1 MSLKEQTTKRVKSKL
16 LSYFI
21 PTQKERA
28 TETEGERNSAIGSP
42 QPQVTSQVIGDSST
56 QPSGS
61 GTNRQ
66 SQLQSSFAIEVE
78 RDPGK
83 RIKIC
88 EWPIELRDEVR
99 RKYLLL
105 EAFQPKLSEHT
116 YQAREYGNKSRR
128 FQESW
133 YKEFHWLEYSP
144 TSHKAYCFP
153 CFLFDDNSSSN
164 LVNGGFDNW
173 RRVHKGKDCAFLN
186 HIGTSSSSPHN
197 KAVASAAGLRMP
209 SAHIDRVLERV
220 SRAEVLKHRLRL
232 KTTIKVLQRLALQGC
247 AFRGHDESES
257 SLNRGNL
264 IEWIEFLMEWRED
277 VKAVLLKNAPGNAKY
292 ISPLIQKELLS
303 IIANKVRCK
312 IRVEVGDAYFAILV
326 DEARDESGR
335 EQMAIILRYVN
346 SNGILTERFF
356 TIKCVADTSAATLKQ
371 VISDALSEYNL
382 QVEKLRGQ
390 GYDGASNMSGQFN
403 GLRAL
408 FLQDCSY
415 AYFVHCF
422 AHRLQLT
429 LVAAA
434 KHYRPMDN
442 VINLVKSSPKR
453 TTELIEA
460 HQRDIDVMLTS
471 GELETGRGANQMTSL
486 HRAGTTRW
494 SSHLHSVD
502 SMIQM
507 YGATCD
513 VLEELNENGST
524 PQIRAEADGALKGI
538 TTFEFAFNLH
548 MTKAIMCESHF
559 LSQAFQ
565 KESVD
570 ILEALSYVS
579 TTKCLLQ
586 ELRDKGWESLL
597 EMVRLFCFKH
607 ELEIP
612 DLNKMHGRGAKKMQ
626 LEHLYHF
633 EYLNQ
638 CIDHQLSELNSRFNE
653 DTIRLL
659 QLSVALDP
667 KDSFKAFNADH
678 ICQLAEEFYPKD
690 FDGRD
695 ILTLKTELPYYSE
708 HVVRNSEFE
717 VSSLAKL
724 MEKLVTR
731 RLDVQYIMICQLIRL
746 VLTLTVSTATTE
758 RAFSAMK
765 FVKTDIRNKMAD
777 DFLANSLML
786 FIERDYARKLDIDSI
801 IDDFAKLKNR
811 RV

>member
-1 MSLKEQTTKRVKSKL
+1 
-16 LSYFI
+16 
-21 PTQKERA
+21 
-28 TETEGERNSAIGSP
+28 
-42 QPQVTSQVIGDSST
+42 
-56 QPSGS
+56 
-61 GTNRQ
+61 
-66 SQLQSSFAIEVE
+66 
-78 RDPGK
+78 
-83 RIKIC
+83 
-88 EWPIELRDEVR
+88 
-99 RKYLLL
+99 
-105 EAFQPKLSEHT
+105 
-116 YQAREYGNKSRR
+116 
-128 FQESW
+128 
-133 YKEFHWLEYSP
+133 
-144 TSHKAYCFP
+144 
-153 CFLFDDNSSSN
+153 
-164 LVNGGFDNW
+164 
-173 RRVHKGKDCAFLN
+173 
-186 HIGTSSSSPHN
+186 
-197 KAVASAAGLRMP
+197 MP

-220 SRAEVLKHRLRL
+220 SRAEVVKHRLRL

-277 VKAVLLKNAPGNAKY
+277 VKAVVLKNAPGNAKY

-303 IIANKVRCK
+303 IMANKVRCQ
-312 IRVEVGDAYFAILV
+312 IREEVGDAYFAILV

-356 TIKCVADTSAATLKQ
+356 AIKSVADTSAATLKQ

-403 GLRAL
+403 GLKAL
-408 FLQDCSY
+408 FLQDCPY

-434 KHYRPMDN
+434 KHCRPMDN

-460 HQRDIDVMLTS
+460 HQRDIDVMLTN

-548 MTKAIMCESHF
+548 MMKAIMCESYF

-570 ILEALSYVS
+570 ILDALSYVS
-579 TTKCLLQ
+579 TTKRLLQ
-586 ELRDKGWESLL
+586 ELRDKGWEPLL
-597 EMVRLFCFKH
+597 EKVRSFCFKH

-633 EYLNQ
+633 EYFNQ

-724 MEKLVTR
+724 MEKLVRR
-731 RLDVQYIMICQLIRL
+731 RLDVQYIIICRLIRL
-746 VLTLTVSTATTE
+746 VLTLPVSTATRE

-811 RV
+811 RVQLTINER

>member
-1 MSLKEQTTKRVKSKL
+1 
-16 LSYFI
+16 
-21 PTQKERA
+21 
-28 TETEGERNSAIGSP
+28 
-42 QPQVTSQVIGDSST
+42 
-56 QPSGS
+56 
-61 GTNRQ
+61 
-66 SQLQSSFAIEVE
+66 
-78 RDPGK
+78 
-83 RIKIC
+83 
-88 EWPIELRDEVR
+88 
-99 RKYLLL
+99 
-105 EAFQPKLSEHT
+105 
-116 YQAREYGNKSRR
+116 
-128 FQESW
+128 
-133 YKEFHWLEYSP
+133 
-144 TSHKAYCFP
+144 
-153 CFLFDDNSSSN
+153 
-164 LVNGGFDNW
+164 
-173 RRVHKGKDCAFLN
+173 
-186 HIGTSSSSPHN
+186 
-197 KAVASAAGLRMP
+197 MP

-264 IEWIEFLMEWRED
+264 IEWIEFLMEWREG
-277 VKAVLLKNAPGNAKY
+277 VKAVVLKNAPGNAKY

-303 IIANKVRCK
+303 IMANKVRCK
-312 IRVEVGDAYFAILV
+312 IREEVGDAYFAILV

-356 TIKCVADTSAATLKQ
+356 AIKSVADPSAATLKQ

-408 FLQDCSY
+408 FLQDCLY

-434 KHYRPMDN
+434 KHCRPIWNFYSLLDN
-442 VINLVKSSPKR
+442 VINLVKSSPKH

-460 HQRDIDVMLTS
+460 HQRDIDVMLTN

-524 PQIRAEADGALKGI
+524 PQIRAEANGALKGI

-548 MTKAIMCESHF
+548 MMKAIMCESYF

-579 TTKCLLQ
+579 TTKRLLQ
-586 ELRDKGWESLL
+586 ELRDKG
-597 EMVRLFCFKH
+597 
-607 ELEIP
+607 
-612 DLNKMHGRGAKKMQ
+612 
-626 LEHLYHF
+626 
-633 EYLNQ
+633 
-638 CIDHQLSELNSRFNE
+638 
-653 DTIRLL
+653 
-659 QLSVALDP
+659 
-667 KDSFKAFNADH
+667 
-678 ICQLAEEFYPKD
+678 
-690 FDGRD
+690 
-695 ILTLKTELPYYSE
+695 
-708 HVVRNSEFE
+708 
-717 VSSLAKL
+717 
-724 MEKLVTR
+724 
-731 RLDVQYIMICQLIRL
+731 
-746 VLTLTVSTATTE
+746 
-758 RAFSAMK
+758 
-765 FVKTDIRNKMAD
+765 
-777 DFLANSLML
+777 
-786 FIERDYARKLDIDSI
+786 
-801 IDDFAKLKNR
+801 
-811 RV
+811 

>member
-1 MSLKEQTTKRVKSKL
+1 
-16 LSYFI
+16 
-21 PTQKERA
+21 
-28 TETEGERNSAIGSP
+28 
-42 QPQVTSQVIGDSST
+42 
-56 QPSGS
+56 
-61 GTNRQ
+61 
-66 SQLQSSFAIEVE
+66 
-78 RDPGK
+78 
-83 RIKIC
+83 
-88 EWPIELRDEVR
+88 
-99 RKYLLL
+99 
-105 EAFQPKLSEHT
+105 
-116 YQAREYGNKSRR
+116 
-128 FQESW
+128 
-133 YKEFHWLEYSP
+133 
-144 TSHKAYCFP
+144 
-153 CFLFDDNSSSN
+153 
-164 LVNGGFDNW
+164 
-173 RRVHKGKDCAFLN
+173 
-186 HIGTSSSSPHN
+186 
-197 KAVASAAGLRMP
+197 MP

-429 LVAAA
+429 LVAA
-434 KHYRPMDN
+434 
-442 VINLVKSSPKR
+442 
-453 TTELIEA
+453 
-460 HQRDIDVMLTS
+460 
-471 GELETGRGANQMTSL
+471 
-486 HRAGTTRW
+486 
-494 SSHLHSVD
+494 
-502 SMIQM
+502 
-507 YGATCD
+507 
-513 VLEELNENGST
+513 
-524 PQIRAEADGALKGI
+524 
-538 TTFEFAFNLH
+538 
-548 MTKAIMCESHF
+548 
-559 LSQAFQ
+559 
-565 KESVD
+565 
-570 ILEALSYVS
+570 
-579 TTKCLLQ
+579 
-586 ELRDKGWESLL
+586 
-597 EMVRLFCFKH
+597 
-607 ELEIP
+607 
-612 DLNKMHGRGAKKMQ
+612 
-626 LEHLYHF
+626 

>member
-1 MSLKEQTTKRVKSKL
+1 
-16 LSYFI
+16 
-21 PTQKERA
+21 
-28 TETEGERNSAIGSP
+28 
-42 QPQVTSQVIGDSST
+42 
-56 QPSGS
+56 
-61 GTNRQ
+61 
-66 SQLQSSFAIEVE
+66 
-78 RDPGK
+78 
-83 RIKIC
+83 
-88 EWPIELRDEVR
+88 
-99 RKYLLL
+99 
-105 EAFQPKLSEHT
+105 
-116 YQAREYGNKSRR
+116 
-128 FQESW
+128 
-133 YKEFHWLEYSP
+133 
-144 TSHKAYCFP
+144 
-153 CFLFDDNSSSN
+153 
-164 LVNGGFDNW
+164 
-173 RRVHKGKDCAFLN
+173 
-186 HIGTSSSSPHN
+186 
-197 KAVASAAGLRMP
+197 MP

-434 KHYRPMDN
+434 KHYRPIWNFYALLDN

>member
-1 MSLKEQTTKRVKSKL
+1 MALKEQPKKRVKSTL
-16 LSYFI
+16 FSYFI
-21 PTQKERA
+21 PTQKECA
-28 TETEGERNSAIGSP
+28 IEKEGEQNSAAQSP
-42 QPQVTSQVIGDSST
+42 QPQVTSTVIGNSST

-61 GTNRQ
+61 GINRQ
-66 SQLQSSFAIEVE
+66 SQLQSSPTLEVE

-105 EAFQPKLSEHT
+105 QAYQPKLSRHV
-116 YQAREYGNKSRR
+116 YQTREYGNSSRC
-128 FQESW
+128 FQENW

-153 CFLFDDNSSSN
+153 CFLFDEDSSSN

-173 RRVHKGKDCAFLN
+173 RRVRKGKDCAFLN

-220 SRAEVLKHRLRL
+220 SRAEVEKHRLRL

-277 VKAVLLKNAPGNAKY
+277 VKAVVLKNAPGNAKY

-303 IIANKVRCK
+303 IMANQVRCK
-312 IRVEVGDAYFAILV
+312 IREEVGDAYFSILV

-335 EQMAIILRYVN
+335 EQMAIILRYVT

-356 TIKCVADTSAATLKQ
+356 AIKSVVNTYAATLKQ

-408 FLQDCSY
+408 FLQDCPY

-434 KHYRPMDN
+434 KHCRPIYN

-460 HQRDIDVMLTS
+460 HQRDLDFMLAN
-471 GELETGRGANQMTSL
+471 GELESGRGANQMTSL
-486 HRAGTTRW
+486 QRAGTTRW

-524 PQIRAEADGALKGI
+524 PQI
-538 TTFEFAFNLH
+538 
-548 MTKAIMCESHF
+548 
-559 LSQAFQ
+559 
-565 KESVD
+565 
-570 ILEALSYVS
+570 
-579 TTKCLLQ
+579 
-586 ELRDKGWESLL
+586 
-597 EMVRLFCFKH
+597 
-607 ELEIP
+607 
-612 DLNKMHGRGAKKMQ
+612 
-626 LEHLYHF
+626 
-633 EYLNQ
+633 
-638 CIDHQLSELNSRFNE
+638 
-653 DTIRLL
+653 
-659 QLSVALDP
+659 
-667 KDSFKAFNADH
+667 
-678 ICQLAEEFYPKD
+678 
-690 FDGRD
+690 
-695 ILTLKTELPYYSE
+695 
-708 HVVRNSEFE
+708 
-717 VSSLAKL
+717 
-724 MEKLVTR
+724 
-731 RLDVQYIMICQLIRL
+731 
-746 VLTLTVSTATTE
+746 
-758 RAFSAMK
+758 
-765 FVKTDIRNKMAD
+765 
-777 DFLANSLML
+777 
-786 FIERDYARKLDIDSI
+786 
-801 IDDFAKLKNR
+801 
-811 RV
+811 

>member
-1 MSLKEQTTKRVKSKL
+1 MASFAAARSNSQSPRQEEVFNKTTKKGRQSSSSSAAMTLEHANEDDVGSKKIVELEKSTGTGSQEDVSSHEIVGALNSTGTKTREATAADAVETEKSLKRKKVYEDKGKVKAAEPEKEPKKLLLGNKGIVISRQRFSAPQLHCPAASGPPLQFSSSAPRLLVKNQPIAWAWLQSPILRVKQ
-16 LSYFI
+16 
-21 PTQKERA
+21 PTVD
-28 TETEGERNSAIGSP
+28 SP
-42 QPQVTSQVIGDSST
+42 
-56 QPSGS
+56 
-61 GTNRQ
+61 R
-66 SQLQSSFAIEVE
+66 
-78 RDPGK
+78 K

-105 EAFQPKLSEHT
+105 QAYQPKLSRHV
-116 YQAREYGNKSRR
+116 YQTREYGNSSRC
-128 FQESW
+128 FQENW

-153 CFLFDDNSSSN
+153 CFLFDEDSSSN

-173 RRVHKGKDCAFLN
+173 RRVRKGKDCAFLN

-220 SRAEVLKHRLRL
+220 SRAEVEKHRLRL

-277 VKAVLLKNAPGNAKY
+277 VKAVVLKNAPGNAKY

-303 IIANKVRCK
+303 IMANQVRCK
-312 IRVEVGDAYFAILV
+312 IREEVGDAYFSILV

-335 EQMAIILRYVN
+335 EQMAIILRYVT

-356 TIKCVADTSAATLKQ
+356 AIKSVVNTYAATLKQ

-408 FLQDCSY
+408 FLQDCPY

-434 KHYRPMDN
+434 KHCRPIWNFYSLLDN

-460 HQRDIDVMLTS
+460 HQRDLDFMLAN
-471 GELETGRGANQMTSL
+471 GELESGRGANQMTSL
-486 HRAGTTRW
+486 QRA
-494 SSHLHSVD
+494 
-502 SMIQM
+502 
-507 YGATCD
+507 
-513 VLEELNENGST
+513 
-524 PQIRAEADGALKGI
+524 
-538 TTFEFAFNLH
+538 
-548 MTKAIMCESHF
+548 
-559 LSQAFQ
+559 
-565 KESVD
+565 
-570 ILEALSYVS
+570 
-579 TTKCLLQ
+579 
-586 ELRDKGWESLL
+586 
-597 EMVRLFCFKH
+597 
-607 ELEIP
+607 
-612 DLNKMHGRGAKKMQ
+612 
-626 LEHLYHF
+626 
-633 EYLNQ
+633 
-638 CIDHQLSELNSRFNE
+638 DHQLSELNSRFNE

-659 QLSVALDP
+659 QLSAALDP

-678 ICQLAEEFYPKD
+678 ICELAEEFYPKD
-690 FDGRD
+690 FDGHD
-695 ILTLKTELPYYSE
+695 ILILKSELPFYTE

-731 RLDVQYIMICQLIRL
+731 SILA
-746 VLTLTVSTATTE
+746 TLQVRQHLYTEATE
-758 RAFSAMK
+758 K
-765 FVKTDIRNKMAD
+765 FAEVAG
-777 DFLANSLML
+777 L
-786 FIERDYARKLDIDSI
+786 
-801 IDDFAKLKNR
+801 
-811 RV
+811 

>member
-1 MSLKEQTTKRVKSKL
+1 
-16 LSYFI
+16 
-21 PTQKERA
+21 
-28 TETEGERNSAIGSP
+28 
-42 QPQVTSQVIGDSST
+42 
-56 QPSGS
+56 
-61 GTNRQ
+61 
-66 SQLQSSFAIEVE
+66 
-78 RDPGK
+78 
-83 RIKIC
+83 
-88 EWPIELRDEVR
+88 
-99 RKYLLL
+99 
-105 EAFQPKLSEHT
+105 
-116 YQAREYGNKSRR
+116 
-128 FQESW
+128 
-133 YKEFHWLEYSP
+133 
-144 TSHKAYCFP
+144 
-153 CFLFDDNSSSN
+153 
-164 LVNGGFDNW
+164 
-173 RRVHKGKDCAFLN
+173 
-186 HIGTSSSSPHN
+186 
-197 KAVASAAGLRMP
+197 MP

-220 SRAEVLKHRLRL
+220 SRAEVEKHRLRL

-264 IEWIEFLMEWRED
+264 IEWIEFRMEWRED
-277 VKAVLLKNAPGNAKY
+277 VKAVVLKNAPGDAKY

-303 IIANKVRCK
+303 VMANQVRCK
-312 IRVEVGDAYFAILV
+312 IREEVGDAYFSILV

-335 EQMAIILRYVN
+335 EQMAIILRYVT

-356 TIKCVADTSAATLKQ
+356 AIKSVVNTSAATLKQ

-390 GYDGASNMSGQFN
+390 GYDGASNMSDQFN

-408 FLQDCSY
+408 FLQDCPY

-434 KHYRPMDN
+434 KHCRPIWNFYSLLDN

-460 HQRDIDVMLTS
+460 HQRDLDFMLAN
-471 GELETGRGANQMTSL
+471 GELESGRGANQMTSL
-486 HRAGTTRW
+486 QRAGTTRW

-507 YGATCD
+507 YGATSD
-513 VLEELNENGST
+513 VLEELNDNGST

-548 MTKAIMCESHF
+548 MMKAIMCESYF

-565 KESVD
+565 KESVY

-579 TTKCLLQ
+579 TTKRLLQ
-586 ELRDKGWESLL
+586 ELRDKGWEPLL
-597 EMVRLFCFKH
+597 EKVRSFCCKH

-633 EYLNQ
+633 EYFNQ

-659 QLSVALDP
+659 QLSAALDP

-678 ICQLAEEFYPKD
+678 ICELAEEFYPKD
-690 FDGRD
+690 FDGHD
-695 ILTLKTELPYYSE
+695 ILILKSELSLYTE

-731 RLDVQYIMICQLIRL
+731 RLDVQYIMICRLIRL
-746 VLTLTVSTATTE
+746 VLTLPVSTATTE

-765 FVKTDIRNKMAD
+765 IVKTDIRNKMGD

-811 RV
+811 RVQLTINEG